1 MPKTKTDALLSTTE
15 AAVLCGVKPAT
26 LRTWRHHDEGPRSFA
41 VGTKVVYRE
50 SAVAEWLAAQEE
62 ATGRGGK

>member
-1 MPKTKTDALLSTTE
+1 MPKTKERLLSTAE
-15 AAVLCGVKPAT
+15 AAERVGVEPAT
-26 LRTWRHHDEGPRSFA
+26 LRTWRHRDEGPRSFA

-50 SAVAEWLAAQEE
+50 SAVAEWMAAQEK